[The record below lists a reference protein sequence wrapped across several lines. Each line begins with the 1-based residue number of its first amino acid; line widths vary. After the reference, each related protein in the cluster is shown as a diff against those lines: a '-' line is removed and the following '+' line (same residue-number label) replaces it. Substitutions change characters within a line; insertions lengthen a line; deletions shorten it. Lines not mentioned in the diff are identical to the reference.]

1 MITNLLMMLSSYTT
15 CSPLGNTLQEAGLI
29 SKAQIDLALRD
40 QSCHQYL
47 KIGEILVL
55 RGWIEKNTA
64 DFFADRW
71 HNLVRE
77 KTRYPLGHYLQ
88 QANLLQEE
96 QIKIILREQNQLW
109 IRFGSIAVLKGWL
122 KPNTLNFFLQN
133 LFPTKLAF
141 SPFIGKRQSNLSQ
154 LTDNSEPKI
163 NLETS
168 LNQEQ
173 PTTIQIDY
181 EDIPWVD

>member
-1 MITNLLMMLSSYTT
+1 MLSLSNTYI
-15 CSPLGNTLQEAGLI
+15 PLGETLQEAGLI
-29 SKAQIDLALRD
+29 SKSQLELALRD
-40 QSCHQYL
+40 QSFYQYL
-47 KIGEILVL
+47 KIGEILAL

-64 DFFADRW
+64 DFFADSW
-71 HNLVRE
+71 HNLVEE
-77 KTRYPLGHYLQ
+77 KTRHPLGHYLR

-96 QIKIILREQNQLW
+96 QINTILKEQNQLW

-122 KPNTLNFFLQN
+122 KQNTLDFFLQN
-133 LFPTKLAF
+133 LFPTKLAS

-154 LTDNSEPKI
+154 ITYNSEPQI

-168 LNQEQ
+168 LLLDQTQTAE
-173 PTTIQIDY
+173 IDY

>member
-1 MITNLLMMLSSYTT
+1 MLSSDTT
-15 CSPLGNTLQEAGLI
+15 CRPLGKTLQEAGLI
-29 SKAQIDLALRD
+29 SQAQIELALQD
-40 QSCHQYL
+40 QSFHQYS

-64 DFFADRW
+64 DFFADCW
-71 HNLVRE
+71 HDLVRE
-77 KTRYPLGHYLQ
+77 KTRHPLGHYLQ

-96 QIKIILREQNQLW
+96 QINTILKEQNQLW

-122 KPNTLNFFLQN
+122 RQNTLDFFLQS
-133 LFPTKLAF
+133 LFPTKLTS
-141 SPFIGKRQSNLSQ
+141 SPFIGKRQADLSQ
-154 LTDNSEPKI
+154 PNYNSEPKI

-168 LNQEQ
+168 LNQDQ
-173 PTTIQIDY
+173 PKTVEIDY